1 MINKNRVVSIKQTD
15 LLTMYGTAMKLAGTS
30 FTIAAASDVEGN
42 YTVTAS
48 GDAGNKLAD
57 QPVVSCDFASG
68 TTAAVLYFVADYNY
82 KGFAVAG
89 TAVTTAGATVNP
101 DCSTLYTATLSS
113 GTVTIAAVSPIA
125 S

>member
-1 MINKNRVVSIKQTD
+1 MINKNRVVSVKQTD
-15 LLTMYGTAMKLAGTS
+15 LLTLYGTAMKLAGTS
-30 FTIAAASDVEGN
+30 FTIATSSDIAGN
-42 YTVTAS
+42 YTITAS

-82 KGFAVAG
+82 TGFKVAG
-89 TAVTTAGATVNP
+89 TAVTTSGATVSP

-113 GTVTIAAVSPIA
+113 GTITIAAVSPVA
-125 S
+125 A